1 MVLVVVFLRALLPPE
16 RVVGVRSWVLVGV
29 NSGVVL
35 ALGIALLVPLTLSLF
50 YEDGSWRS
58 FLLPSAVM
66 VATGAVGMRLSAL
79 PARAVGYVSNRDVY
93 LSVTLAWVLAAF
105 LGGIPY
111 VLEGTFTSLLDSTFE
126 GMSGFTTT
134 GATLLSDI
142 EAETP
147 SILFWRSMTQWLGG
161 IGIVVL
167 FVAVAPVIGAGA
179 ARLLGAEVSGLTETR
194 LTPRIADTAK
204 GLIVIYLAITLAQT
218 LALLAVG
225 MTLYDAVVHTFTT
238 VATGGFSPK
247 TASIAFYDSL
257 AVEAVVIFFMA
268 ASGVSFSLYYLLYT
282 RRRFDVVLDR
292 EFIAYLGILAGA
304 VLLVWGVLVVE
315 GGASWGRALR
325 DSAFSVV
332 SITTTT
338 GFVTADFD
346 EWDTAAKLSL
356 ILLMF
361 VGGCAGST
369 AGGIKVIRVVVIFRT
384 VLQDIF
390 RMVHPTAVTPLVI
403 GSRMVPEGVRLAVL
417 GLFAAW
423 IAVFG
428 VAAFLVALQEN
439 LTLTSSVTGV
449 AATLNV
455 VGPGLGQVGASESFE
470 VVNPFGRV
478 VLTVCM
484 LLGRLELFTAIA
496 LLSPAFWKR

>member
-1 MVLVVVFLRALLPPE
+1 MNT
-16 RVVGVRSWVLVGV
+16 RVIFAV
-29 NSGVVL
+29 NSGVIL
-35 ALGIALLVPLTLSLF
+35 AIGLALLVPFALSLL
-50 YEDGSWRS
+50 YADGSWRS
-58 FLLPSAVM
+58 FLLPAVAM
-66 VATGAVGMRLSAL
+66 VAAGAAGMLLTRS
-79 PARAVGYVSNRDVY
+79 PGRAAQYVSNREVY
-93 LSVTLAWVLAAF
+93 LSVTLAWVVAAL
-105 LGGIPY
+105 LGGVPFLI
-111 VLEGTFTSLLDSTFE
+111 EGTFDSLLNSTFE
-126 GMSGFTTT
+126 AMSGFTTT

-167 FVAVAPVIGAGA
+167 FVAVAPVIGVGA

-204 GLIVIYLAITLAQT
+204 ALIVVYLTISLTET
-218 LALLAVG
+218 VALLVVG
-225 MTLYDAVVHTFTT
+225 MPLYDAVVHTFTT

-247 TASIAFYDSL
+247 TASIAFYDSP
-257 AVEAVVIFFMA
+257 AVEAVVVFFMA
-268 ASGVSFSLYYLLYT
+268 ASGVSFSLYYLLYA

-292 EFIAYLGILAGA
+292 ELLVYLGILVSA
-304 VLLVWGVLVVE
+304 VFFVWGVLVIE
-315 GGASWGRALR
+315 GDYGTSWGRALR

-346 EWDTAAKLSL
+346 KWDTAAKLTL
-356 ILLMF
+356 VLLMF

-384 VLQDIF
+384 VLQDVF
-390 RMVHPTAVTPLVI
+390 RMVHPRAVTPLTI
-403 GSRMVPEGVRLAVL
+403 GRRVVPEGVRLAVL

-423 IAVFG
+423 IAIFA

-439 LTLTSSVTGV
+439 LTLTSSVTAV

-455 VGPGLGQVGASESFE
+455 IGPGLGQVGATESYAI
-470 VVNPFGRV
+470 VNPFGRV
-478 VLTVCM
+478 VLTACM
-484 LLGRLELFTAIA
+484 LLGRLELFTVLA
-496 LLSPAFWKR
+496 LLSPAFWRR